1 MLLYIAPHYGSC
13 SVDGSW
19 PLPTVHS
26 QKSAEAPTI
35 ESASKRPKTKGRQ
48 TQATHPAHTNPHT
61 ANANIRTALFRFLF
75 MKWKTSCTLSDRSRG
90 SWAANRYHIIQ
101 RNDISYSMMYYT
113 ILYYTI
119 LYCTII
125 LYYVI
130 RGNAKRAASFCA
142 ANSQDT
148 EPTANACRRN
158 TSLVF
163 VSLFGGKHKQTTREV
178 QSTNRRH
185 KQTTGT
191 LASLSRGLIAN
202 TGKRSSTKRS
212 FTARVGEEQD
222 PSGEEDAWEDK
233 PSQHRIGGRRAIV
246 FHWVAGQR
254 LACFFFAWP
263 RPLSRRARQ
272 QQVFAACFGICG
284 FSTSRPGVERVLQR
298 IFVTS
303 WAENSFC
310 CRTWRFAQ
318 QQRFSRQTPVRPVPH
333 KYRCLW
339 KNTPLEKKILGKT
352 GFESTKSGAGEQL
365 FPSCYTA
372 TAREKTSFVHR
383 RIANS
388 KLGIARRG
396 SQIPHSTRP
405 FPRSSLRELAFV
417 TPFKLSLEL
426 LHPPYRTRLP
436 LSGRDS
442 GSWPRDGF
450 EPVELI
456 SLDMICWCSTQV

>member
-254 LACFFFAWP
+254 LACFFLHDLGHSPEEQDNNKSLQHALASAVSQHRDQESKECCNASLWLPGQRTASAAGPEGSRNSSDFLGRHRYVQSLTNTGVCEKTLLWRRRSLERQALRAPSPGLESSCSHHVIRP
-263 RPLSRRARQ
+263 R
-272 QQVFAACFGICG
+272 
-284 FSTSRPGVERVLQR
+284 
-298 IFVTS
+298 
-303 WAENSFC
+303 
-310 CRTWRFAQ
+310 
-318 QQRFSRQTPVRPVPH
+318 
-333 KYRCLW
+333 
-339 KNTPLEKKILGKT
+339 LEKK
-352 GFESTKSGAGEQL
+352 QVL
-365 FPSCYTA
+365 FTDVS
-372 TAREKTSFVHR
+372 
-383 RIANS
+383 RI
-388 KLGIARRG
+388 R
-396 SQIPHSTRP
+396 
-405 FPRSSLRELAFV
+405 
-417 TPFKLSLEL
+417 SLESRGEGLKSHTLRAPSPGRAFGNL
-426 LHPPYRTRLP
+426 LSLP
-436 LSGRDS
+436 LSNCRSNSCTLPIERVFLFRDEILEAGRVMVS
-442 GSWPRDGF
+442 SP
-450 EPVELI
+450 
-456 SLDMICWCSTQV
+456 